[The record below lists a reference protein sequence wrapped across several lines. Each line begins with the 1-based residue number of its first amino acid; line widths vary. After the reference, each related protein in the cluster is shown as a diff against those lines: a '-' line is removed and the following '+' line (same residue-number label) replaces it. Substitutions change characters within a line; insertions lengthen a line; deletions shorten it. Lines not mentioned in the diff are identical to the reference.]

1 MKKLP
6 YIKLNSHKYKRE
18 FTFLPESYMTK
29 FQNLVKK
36 LDCKQIKVEEQ
47 TQHNNVIIKS
57 EL

>member
-29 FQNLVKK
+29 FQTLVKK

-47 TQHNNVIIKS
+47 T
-57 EL
+57 